1 MCGAFLF
8 TFKYLWFKRLNISK
22 IFCRD
27 LALNLRQILGD
38 WFRVIQIMKM
48 GVRGTDIQMEST
60 WNWIGNY
67 FYDRRN
73 W

>member
-1 MCGAFLF
+1 MSYHF
-8 TFKYLWFKRLNISK
+8 
-22 IFCRD
+22 RD
-27 LALNLRQILGD
+27 LALNLRQVLGD

-48 GVRGTDIQMEST
+48 GVRGSDIQMETT
-60 WNWIGNY
+60 WNCIGHY